1 VSGFILVLL
10 YVKGPIEQIVT
21 AMPLFGQAQASFRK
35 VAELSAAIT
44 QGEPCSLA
52 TKSLAMEF
60 TGANIELRDVRYQFP
75 AQGTVEPFVLGPVN
89 LTINAGETL
98 FIIGKN
104 GCGKTTL
111 IKLLVGLYAPQQGQ
125 LLCDGKPIKP
135 SQLDTYRQLFSV
147 VFFDYYLFD
156 ELIATDVLGEVDR
169 YFKKLQIVQKVTI
182 RDGAF
187 STTDL
192 STGQRKRL
200 ALIHVFL
207 EDRPVVVLDEWAADQ
222 DPTFRRVFY
231 EQLLPEMKRHGK
243 TLIVISHDDAY
254 FHVAD
259 RVIEMDAGRII
270 ERRLSVDASLG
281 SSSPSD
287 VDKCGPSSGL
297 S

>member
-1 VSGFILVLL
+1 
-10 YVKGPIEQIVT
+10 
-21 AMPLFGQAQASFRK
+21 
-35 VAELSAAIT
+35 
-44 QGEPCSLA
+44 
-52 TKSLAMEF
+52 
-60 TGANIELRDVRYQFP
+60 
-75 AQGTVEPFVLGPVN
+75 
-89 LTINAGETL
+89 
-98 FIIGKN
+98 
-104 GCGKTTL
+104 
-111 IKLLVGLYAPQQGQ
+111 
-125 LLCDGKPIKP
+125 
-135 SQLDTYRQLFSV
+135 
-147 VFFDYYLFD
+147 
-156 ELIATDVLGEVDR
+156 
-169 YFKKLQIVQKVTI
+169 
-182 RDGAF
+182 
-187 STTDL
+187 
-192 STGQRKRL
+192 
-200 ALIHVFL
+200 LIHVFL